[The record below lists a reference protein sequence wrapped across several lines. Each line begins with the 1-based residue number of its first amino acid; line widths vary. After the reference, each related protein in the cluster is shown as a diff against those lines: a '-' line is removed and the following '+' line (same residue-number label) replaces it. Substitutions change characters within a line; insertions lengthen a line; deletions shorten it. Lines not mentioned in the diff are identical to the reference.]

1 MATSY
6 LIKNKNLLKGVKTY
20 MKKRQDTSSI
30 ETGSIQQSDYLKD
43 FMLKI
48 LNEGLAE
55 AYAAYGDSLPGP
67 SPPSAQ
73 VRQEADTP
81 VSYDVIVVGAGM
93 AGLSAAYE
101 MKRAGLSVKIL
112 EQTERYGGRVFT
124 YDTKNGLAVGLYGEG
139 MYFIK
144 NDVFYCIHA

>member
-1 MATSY
+1 MKMATSY
-6 LIKNKNLLKGVKTY
+6 LIKNKNLLKGVKTC
-20 MKKRQDTSSI
+20 KKKLGDKAAI
-30 ETGSIQQSDYLKD
+30 IQQNDYLKD

-48 LNEGLAE
+48 QNEGLSE
-55 AYAAYGDSLPGP
+55 AYAVYGDSPPGP
-67 SPPSAQ
+67 SPPTAQ
-73 VRQEADTP
+73 VRQQADTP
-81 VSYDVIVVGAGM
+81 IGYDVIVVGAGM

-124 YDTKNGLAVGLYGEG
+124 YDTENGGLAVGLYGEG

-144 NDVFYCIHA
+144 FMHESFENT